1 MKSIRELV
9 LVGAA
14 VAVASG
20 CGGEYVS
27 NTMGGVNFT
36 RENGV
41 VTITIPGSN
50 LTVGSGQSGQEKRTA
65 VGYHGVAV
73 DHGIEVVIEDG
84 DAGELTVEADDNLLP
99 LIETKV
105 DGGILR
111 VRVVESLKTNNPI
124 RVKAAASG
132 LSDVV
137 ATCSS
142 SIAVGELRGDRVRVE
157 THSGGQA
164 TVDDVKGEAI
174 ELSATSAGRVTAK
187 HLEGQRLDVNVNS
200 AGRVEATGEVDEQQ
214 VQASSSGTFAG
225 AELKSRLARVDASS
239 SGSAAVQATEE
250 VTGSASSS
258 GSVRYFGNP
267 AKVSVE
273 TSSAG
278 SASAG

>member
-1 MKSIRELV
+1 MKSIREWV

-14 VAVASG
+14 IAVASG
-20 CGGEYVS
+20 CGGEYIS
-27 NTMGGVNFT
+27 NTMGGVNFS
-36 RENGV
+36 RNNGV
-41 VTITIPGSN
+41 VTVTIPGSSI
-50 LTVGSGQSGQEKRTA
+50 TVGSAQSGQEKRNA
-65 VGYHGVAV
+65 EGYHGVAV
-73 DHGIEVVIEDG
+73 DHGIEVVIEEG

-105 DGGILR
+105 ENGILQ
-111 VRVVESLKTNNPI
+111 VRVVESLETSNPI
-124 RVKAAASG
+124 RVQAAARG
-132 LSDVV
+132 LSDAV

-142 SIAVGELRGDRVRVE
+142 SIAVDELRGDRVRIE
-157 THSGGQA
+157 THSGGRVM
-164 TVDDVKGEAI
+164 VDDVKGEAI
-174 ELSATSAGRVTAK
+174 ALSATSAGRVTAQ
-187 HLEGQRLDVNVNS
+187 HVEGRRLDVNVSS
-200 AGRVEATGEVDEQQ
+200 AGGVEATGEVDEQK
-214 VQASSSGTFAG
+214 VQTSSSGTFAG